1 MKMVILSIL
10 TFFILYLLYKLK
22 YLKTVKLDYYQGNNV
37 GNSVNSDKSDNSKIF
52 QGSKIL
58 SDAGKVD
65 CSHYSSFIEKPYNKA
80 YYQAPRFVNPNKACE
95 DECIYGVWNDN
106 NKKPDSEETTG
117 SEECCKKAC
126 KIIPEK

>member
-1 MKMVILSIL
+1 MTVITVITVIIIL

-22 YLKTVKLDYYQGNNV
+22 YLKNIKIDYYQGNDN
-37 GNSVNSDKSDNSKIF
+37 KSDNSKIF

-58 SDAGKVD
+58 SDADNVV
-65 CSHYSSFIEKPYNKA
+65 CSHYTSFIEKPYNKA

-106 NKKPDSEETTG
+106 NKKADSEETSG